1 MIKLKNLIAL
11 AIVSALFVTTGCKKN
26 DSPDPVGKYYFKFK
40 ANGVSKDFRDGTL
53 SNFNGTH
60 HDNEYITSLGGSS
73 SDTDPN
79 INVFVIGL
87 TTEGLNKTNTTYTN
101 YHTTAPGFEKAIL
114 LLLTYTDDNGTN
126 YSAAFDD
133 ELIEATYPDGVAN
146 NQLTITEATSTF
158 IKGKFSGTL
167 YATNF
172 TKEMKITE
180 GEFYLEED

>member
-1 MIKLKNLIAL
+1 M
-11 AIVSALFVTTGCKKN
+11 
-26 DSPDPVGKYYFKFK
+26 
-40 ANGVSKDFRDGTL
+40 
-53 SNFNGTH
+53 
-60 HDNEYITSLGGSS
+60 
-73 SDTDPN
+73 
-79 INVFVIGL
+79 
-87 TTEGLNKTNTTYTN
+87 
-101 YHTTAPGFEKAIL
+101 
-114 LLLTYTDDNGTN
+114 LTYTDDNGTN

-158 IKGKFSGTL
+158 IKGKFPGTL